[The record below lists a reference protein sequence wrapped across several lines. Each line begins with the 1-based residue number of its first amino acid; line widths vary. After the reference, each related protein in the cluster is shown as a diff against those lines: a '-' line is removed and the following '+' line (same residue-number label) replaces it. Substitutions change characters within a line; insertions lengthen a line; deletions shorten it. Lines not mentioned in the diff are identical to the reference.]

1 LALGEWSACAD
12 REAGRAVSQVF
23 LQPRP
28 GERASAR
35 SRGSRDDLS
44 ATFWLEPLALARNL
58 GFSPAELREVER
70 MLREHQQELL
80 EQWYANYGH

>member
-1 LALGEWSACAD
+1 VD
-12 REAGRAVSQVF
+12 
-23 LQPRP
+23 
-28 GERASAR
+28 
-35 SRGSRDDLS
+35 RDDLS
-44 ATFWLEPLALARNL
+44 VKFWLELLALARNL